1 MTEFTYQVDRINDNL
16 YFIGEIN
23 IESVNQLT
31 QELHKLEADKNNS
44 TANLYVTSDGGSCTN
59 ALKFYDLLQKSNLTI
74 TIHILG
80 LVASSATIFA
90 FTKHRTVMSKH
101 SSLLFHELW
110 TDGHLSQVSAAR
122 SHLGHSELL
131 IEQFLNIY
139 KTKTNKITRE
149 TLVVDKYLTAD
160 EALEMK
166 IVDEVI

>member
-1 MTEFTYQVDRINDNL
+1 MTEFKYQVDKINDNL
-16 YFIGEIN
+16 YFIGEVD
-23 IESVNQLT
+23 IEAANSLT
-31 QELHKLEADKNNS
+31 QELHKLEADRNNN
-44 TANLYVTSDGGSCTN
+44 TFNLYITSDGGSCTN

-74 TIHILG
+74 TIYILG

-110 TDGHLSQVSAAR
+110 TDGHLSQLSNAR

-131 IEQFLNIY
+131 IQQFLNIY
-139 KTKTNKITRE
+139 KNKTDKITKE